1 MLVKFLTPTVIKLV
15 KNPEFTNVIKKEI
28 IEPNFFKYLTAGL
41 IAPHGIT
48 DYIHA
53 CNNNNLK
60 NLNLINIISV
70 LLFYSL
76 HYFKKGRVINSLFI
90 TSSIIHFRRD
100 FHIINNKFI
109 QFLLSS
115 IIVYVN
121 IFSDKIIYFYL
132 TLFHVPNHYI
142 NVWNHL
148 LVDKYRSFFIIS
160 LFTFVSLISSYY
172 LVDEIRMKN
181 NLLKDILKGFIMA
194 HVIYQEK
201 FVHNI

>member
-109 QFLLSS
+109 KFLLSS

>member
-53 CNNNNLK
+53 YNNNNLK

-76 HYFKKGRVINSLFI
+76 HYFKKGRVINTLFI
-90 TSSIIHFRRD
+90 SSSIIHFRRD

>member
-53 CNNNNLK
+53 YNNNNLK

-100 FHIINNKFI
+100 FHIINNEFKK
-109 QFLLSS
+109 FLLSS

-160 LFTFVSLISSYY
+160 LFKFVSLK
-172 LVDEIRMKN
+172 V
-181 NLLKDILKGFIMA
+181 
-194 HVIYQEK
+194 VI
-201 FVHNI
+201 I

>member
-181 NLLKDILKGFIMA
+181 NLLKYILKGFIMA

>member
-28 IEPNFFKYLTAGL
+28 IEPNFFKYLTAGVV
-41 IAPHGIT
+41 APHGIT

-53 CNNNNLK
+53 LNNNNLAI
-60 NLNLINIISV
+60 LSSINILSI
-70 LLFYSL
+70 LFFYSL
-76 HYFKKGRVINSLFI
+76 NFFNKRKFINLLFV
-90 TSSIIHFRRD
+90 SSSVIHFRRD
-100 FHIINNKFI
+100 FHILNNKFL
-109 QFLLSS
+109 QYLFSS

-142 NVWNHL
+142 NVWND
-148 LVDKYRSFFIIS
+148 LVIDKYKSFFIIS
-160 LFTFVSLISSYY
+160 LFTSFSLITSYY

-181 NLLKDILKGFIMA
+181 DLLKDILKGFIVA

>member
-28 IEPNFFKYLTAGL
+28 IEPNFFKYITAGL

-53 CNNNNLK
+53 LNNNNLK
-60 NLNLINIISV
+60 NLSSIYIISV

-76 HYFKKGRVINSLFI
+76 NYLEKVRVINNLFI
-90 TSSIIHFRRD
+90 AFSIIHFRRD
-100 FHIINNKFI
+100 FHIINNKFL

-142 NVWNHL
+142 SLWDHL
-148 LVDKYRSFFIIS
+148 LVNKYRSFFIIS
-160 LFTFVSLISSYY
+160 LFTSFSLISTYY
-172 LVDEIRMKN
+172 LIDEKIMKN
-181 NLLKDILKGFIMA
+181 NLLKDILKGIIVA
-194 HVIYQEK
+194 HIIYQEK

>member
-1 MLVKFLTPTVIKLV
+1 MLVKYLTPVVIKLV

-41 IAPHGIT
+41 VAPHGIT

-53 CNNNNLK
+53 LNNNNLAI
-60 NLNLINIISV
+60 LCSINIFSV
-70 LLFYSL
+70 LFFYSL
-76 HYFKKGRVINSLFI
+76 NFFNKGRLINFLFV
-90 TSSIIHFRRD
+90 SSSVIHFRRD
-100 FHIINNKFI
+100 FHILNNKFL
-109 QFLLSS
+109 QYLLSS

-142 NVWNHL
+142 SVWNDL
-148 LVDKYRSFFIIS
+148 LIDKYKSFFIIS
-160 LFTFVSLISSYY
+160 LFTYFSLMTSYY
-172 LVDEIRMKN
+172 LVDEVRMKN
-181 NLLKDILKGFIMA
+181 NLLKDILKGFIVA

>member
-1 MLVKFLTPTVIKLV
+1 MLVKLLTPVVIKLV

-41 IAPHGIT
+41 VAPHGIT

-53 CNNNNLK
+53 LNNNNLGI
-60 NLNLINIISV
+60 LYSINILSV
-70 LLFYSL
+70 LFFYSL
-76 HYFKKGRVINSLFI
+76 NFCNKGRFINFLFV
-90 TSSIIHFRRD
+90 SSSVIHFRRD
-100 FHIINNKFI
+100 FHILNNKFL
-109 QFLLSS
+109 QYLLSC

-142 NVWNHL
+142 SVWND
-148 LVDKYRSFFIIS
+148 LVIDKYKSFFIIS
-160 LFTFVSLISSYY
+160 LFTSFSLITSYY
-172 LVDEIRMKN
+172 LVDEVIMKN
-181 NLLKDILKGFIMA
+181 HLLKDILKGFIVA